1 MYTNCQSLQSK
12 IQELTALTIE
22 RKPDLIL
29 LTETWCNNNVN
40 NASLAIQGYSIET
53 DLRRDRTDTGNGIG
67 GGLLVYSKDG
77 VKVLSCDRY
86 SVNNFNQFCCF
97 KLLTSGVPLTVVLV
111 YRPPSAG
118 PTNTDML
125 CDIVKNSGPD
135 TLIVGDFNL
144 PGIDWEM
151 ETADAR
157 GRELLKAAQEE
168 NFSQLVS
175 FPTHTK
181 GNVLDLV
188 LTNCPER
195 IVSVEDIGRLGR
207 SDHVIMEIVGMVG
220 ASKSQEDKRTL
231 NWKKADWDT
240 MREEL
245 RLTNWRKEIASR
257 SVHESWDLLTGK
269 LTGMV
274 ERNVPLCKQRSRQ
287 RPV

>member
-157 GRELLKAAQEE
+157 GRELLKATQEE

-220 ASKSQEDKRTL
+220 ASKSQEDKKTL
-231 NWKKADWDT
+231 NWKK
-240 MREEL
+240 
-245 RLTNWRKEIASR
+245 S
-257 SVHESWDLLTGK
+257 
-269 LTGMV
+269 
-274 ERNVPLCKQRSRQ
+274 
-287 RPV
+287 